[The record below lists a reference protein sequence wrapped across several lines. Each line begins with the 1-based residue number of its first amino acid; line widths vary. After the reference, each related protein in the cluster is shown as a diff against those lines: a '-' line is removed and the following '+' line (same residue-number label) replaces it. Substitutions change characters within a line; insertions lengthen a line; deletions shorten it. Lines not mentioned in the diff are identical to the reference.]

1 MKVNIANYVYHDLL
15 NRFATQNDETVDS
28 DLIDVLIT
36 KWDNKEYFLPD
47 SSLKL
52 RHIQKI
58 RPPHLM

>member
-28 DLIDVLIT
+28 DLIDVLIS
-36 KWDNKEYFLPD
+36 KWSNKEYFLPD

-52 RHIQKI
+52 RHKQKI
-58 RPPHLM
+58 KPPHLM